1 MTNGDYFRVG
11 VVTGTHGIRGDVK
24 VMPTTADPKRFLD
37 LKDALLGDD
46 EGKKPLLPV
55 TVKGVRFFKNMVI
68 LSFKEFKDIN
78 EVEPYKGMGLFVTR
92 ENAIPL
98 EPGEYYVK
106 DMIGLTVVTDEG
118 ETLGTLK
125 NVMETGANDVYVV
138 KMEGRKDLLIPM
150 IPECSRGVDLEKGT
164 LTVHLLPGL
173 LEL

>member
-1 MTNGDYFRVG
+1 MINDDVFRVG
-11 VVTGTHGIRGDVK
+11 VITGTHGIRGDVK
-24 VMPTTADPKRFLD
+24 ILPTTADPKRFLT

-46 EGKKPLLPV
+46 EGKTPLMPV
-55 TVKGVRFFKNMVI
+55 TVKGVRFFKNI
-68 LSFKEFKDIN
+68 AITSFEEFRDIG
-78 EVEPYKGMGLFVTR
+78 EVERFKGAGLYVTR

-106 DMIGLTVVTDEG
+106 DMIGLKVVTDEG

-138 KMEGRKDLLIPM
+138 QMEGRKDLLIPM
-150 IPECSRGVDLEKGT
+150 IPECSRGVDLEAGT